1 MRASSGSRGNQEPAQ
16 LRRSSI
22 QRSLKLGHLRGKL
35 GVLGRHFLGSR
46 QVILKAVPG
55 MVSLNDA
62 IQLSRTP
69 PQLPGKLLVSVD
81 SRIPK
86 LRLDSI
92 MLIQQALYGL
102 KHFQNL
108 FRLLQV

>member
-1 MRASSGSRGNQEPAQ
+1 
-16 LRRSSI
+16 
-22 QRSLKLGHLRGKL
+22 
-35 GVLGRHFLGSR
+35 
-46 QVILKAVPG
+46 
-55 MVSLNDA
+55 MVGLNDA
-62 IQLSRTP
+62 IKLSRTP

>member
-1 MRASSGSRGNQEPAQ
+1 MRVPLVVRLHDAVQ
-16 LRRSSI
+16 LRR
-22 QRSLKLGHLRGKL
+22 
-35 GVLGRHFLGSR
+35 
-46 QVILKAVPG
+46 P
-55 MVSLNDA
+55 
-62 IQLSRTP
+62 P
-69 PQLPGKLLVSVD
+69 PQLPGQPLVSIN

-92 MLIQQALYGL
+92 MLIKQALYGL